1 MTVLAII
8 PARFASSRF
17 PGKPLAPLSGRPMI
31 QWVYERACAARRVDE
46 VVVATD
52 DARIAE
58 AVGRFGGRVVLTSAE
73 HRSGTDRVAE
83 VVRGLGH
90 GRDVEVVVNVQG
102 DEPLIDPAS
111 IDLAIAPLLENAT
124 LEMATL
130 ATPLTDPLDVADP
143 NKVKVVTDRAG
154 FALYFSRAP
163 IPFRRNGHGAPG
175 APGSRVP
182 ARPPGQPEAAPACS
196 GSGERRA
203 VASAGCSGAGGAP
216 LALKHVGL
224 YVYRPATL
232 LRLAALP
239 PTPLELAESLEQLR
253 ALEHGVR
260 IKVVAVERDSP
271 GVDTPEDLARAEALV
286 ARTEGAP

>member
-8 PARFASSRF
+8 PARYASSRF

-31 QWVYERACAARRVDE
+31 QWVHERARAARRVDE
-46 VVVATD
+46 VIVATD

-58 AVGRFGGRVVLTSAE
+58 AVGRFGGRAVLTSPE
-73 HRSGTDRVAE
+73 HRSGTDRIAE
-83 VVRGLGH
+83 VVRALDP
-90 GRDVEVVVNVQG
+90 GRALDVVVNVQG

-111 IDLAIAPLLENAT
+111 IDRAIAPLLEDPR

-130 ATPLTDPLDVADP
+130 ATPLADPRDIGDP

-163 IPFRRNGHGAPG
+163 IPFRRNGRGA
-175 APGSRVP
+175 SD
-182 ARPPGQPEAAPACS
+182 PPP
-196 GSGERRA
+196 
-203 VASAGCSGAGGAP
+203 
-216 LALKHVGL
+216 ALKHVGL
-224 YVYRPATL
+224 YAYRPATL

-239 PTPLELAESLEQLR
+239 PTPLELTESLEQLR
-253 ALEHGVR
+253 ALEHGIR

-271 GVDTPEDLARAEALV
+271 GVDTPDDLARAEALV
-286 ARTEGAP
+286 ARTEGAS